1 MAETLGTARMATAR
15 PFLLVGNLKKRSVG
29 RGVFNSERSLGYTR
43 QQTTVILWNAYKSV
57 GKQKTEEEP
66 GAN

>member
-29 RGVFNSERSLGYTR
+29 RGVVNSERSLGYTR
-43 QQTTVILWNAYKSV
+43 QQTTVIL
-57 GKQKTEEEP
+57 
-66 GAN
+66 